1 MSKAL
6 QDAYRIV
13 HVHKGSCLALDT
25 ETTGV
30 SIEDGDR
37 IIEIGIVVIHRRE
50 IDPKEESHFQRYI
63 NPGFDMN
70 EEVTKVH
77 GITNEFLR
85 SKPTFEEIADDFIN
99 MIKGQV
105 LLIHNAEFDVK
116 FLNMELERIG
126 RGHIEDYAAVIDTM
140 ALYQAEH
147 PGRTPTLDNFAR
159 TYELNHIDRTFHGA
173 LLDSLILAECWLAM
187 TGGQQAIDVDALLL
201 TEPVPM
207 NDQST
212 LRVPKPRRTAR
223 PSAAGAPSTGTNAK
237 RRRHDAAF
245 HLLHDGL
252 HRAAF
257 GRARSAAAHVALQ
270 DLDGRLQHDGRR
282 HLRTLLGA

>member
-140 ALYQAEH
+140 ALYHAD
-147 PGRTPTLDNFAR
+147 P
-159 TYELNHIDRTFHGA
+159 
-173 LLDSLILAECWLAM
+173 
-187 TGGQQAIDVDALLL
+187 
-201 TEPVPM
+201 
-207 NDQST
+207 
-212 LRVPKPRRTAR
+212 
-223 PSAAGAPSTGTNAK
+223 
-237 RRRHDAAF
+237 
-245 HLLHDGL
+245 
-252 HRAAF
+252 
-257 GRARSAAAHVALQ
+257 
-270 DLDGRLQHDGRR
+270 
-282 HLRTLLGA
+282 